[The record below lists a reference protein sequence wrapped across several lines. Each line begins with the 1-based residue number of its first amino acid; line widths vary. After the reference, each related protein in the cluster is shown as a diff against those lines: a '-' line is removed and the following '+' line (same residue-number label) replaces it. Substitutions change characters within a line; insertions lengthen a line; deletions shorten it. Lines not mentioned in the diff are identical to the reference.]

1 MQMTGAGR
9 EFRPLFF
16 SSRRWRTMGRAS
28 HTPRMQ
34 LPMTSRWII
43 LAATMIVANAAGA
56 AAPVPAAEPGGDT
69 IELWPGGA
77 PGSERVVAKEELLE
91 RQPDGPQRDRLVQH
105 TTRPLLTIFGPK
117 GPSNGVT
124 LLIVPGGGYQR
135 VVIDKEG
142 FEAAE
147 WFTQRGFSA
156 AVLRYRLP
164 GDGWAAGAD
173 APVHDAMRAMR
184 ILRAQPRKAGAD
196 PIRIGAIG
204 YSAGGHLV
212 ARLITEPS
220 LSYARRDAADDRPAR
235 PDFAVLMYPVIHTTG
250 QHAHAGSA
258 RQLVAAGVPAADL
271 WKYSPDVNVTR
282 DTPRTLLVH
291 AADDATVAVENSQLM
306 YDALRKAGVRS
317 ELHVFDRG
325 GHGFGLRAIAG
336 RTVAIWPTLVEN
348 WALNETPP

>member
-1 MQMTGAGR
+1 MKLPVT
-9 EFRPLFF
+9 L
-16 SSRRWRTMGRAS
+16 RRT
-28 HTPRMQ
+28 
-34 LPMTSRWII
+34 I
-43 LAATMIVANAAGA
+43 LAATLILTIPGALAAT
-56 AAPVPAAEPGGDT
+56 VPTAEPAGET

-77 PGSERVVAKEELLE
+77 PGGERVTVQEQSLE
-91 RQPDGPQRDRLVQH
+91 RQGAGPLRDRIVQH
-105 TTRPLLTIFGPK
+105 TTRPLITIFRARGK
-117 GPSNGVT
+117 ANDVT

-142 FEAAE
+142 FEAAD
-147 WFTQRGFSA
+147 WFAQRGFAA

-164 GDGWAAGAD
+164 ADGWAAGAD

-184 ILRAQPRKAGAD
+184 LLRRLPTPTGSPAP
-196 PIRIGAIG
+196 RIGALG

-220 LSYARRDAADDRPAR
+220 LTYPRRDVADDLEAR

-250 QHAHAGSA
+250 EYAHAGSA
-258 RQLVAAGVPAADL
+258 AQLVSGGVNAADL
-271 WKYSPDVNVTR
+271 ARYSPDRNVSAG
-282 DTPRTLLVH
+282 TPRTLLVH
-291 AADDATVAVENSQLM
+291 AADDATVAVENSQRM

-325 GHGFGLRAIAG
+325 GHGFGLRSIAG